1 MLREVA
7 RNNDR
12 IVRFEHPKMLG
23 PGPSNRRA
31 LKLRDL
37 FIFDVER
44 SLKQFMDFRLLN
56 DVKEGLVR

>member
-1 MLREVA
+1 MLRAVA

-12 IVRFEHPKMLG
+12 IVRFEHPKMLA

-44 SLKQFMDFRLLN
+44 SLQTIHGFP
-56 DVKEGLVR
+56 VTQ